1 MSDSDFSSSESEEKI
16 FIDNVN
22 PSLDNLF
29 PLETHSSAFMPP
41 LSSLKL
47 SPRTKMQIKNILK
60 TAPAQELRKIL
71 FWQVFCKKLKD
82 SSTGEVQE
90 IMHKLLSQSYSSLML
105 LKIKENFDEA
115 MDVLPI
121 IFGHSIHYGLW
132 DIFKHSKHLFDL
144 RFCVDCY
151 KIVYF
156 NLFGI
161 KVSDIFV
168 KSATQRILGDYF
180 MHYNTR
186 KAKPKHSDKKHVL
199 SKALEEK
206 MEKFPGGKEF
216 ARELFYNVP
225 HIKNVIKIDKNDF
238 RQPVLEPSDQVL
250 QDRVEKHMSEPPMKK
265 SFLDRETDKSFNCVK
280 LSPMICGY
288 IDSTTVG
295 VI

>member
-1 MSDSDFSSSESEEKI
+1 
-16 FIDNVN
+16 
-22 PSLDNLF
+22 
-29 PLETHSSAFMPP
+29 
-41 LSSLKL
+41 
-47 SPRTKMQIKNILK
+47 
-60 TAPAQELRKIL
+60 
-71 FWQVFCKKLKD
+71 
-82 SSTGEVQE
+82 
-90 IMHKLLSQSYSSLML
+90 ML

-121 IFGHSIHYGLW
+121 IFSHSIHYELW

-144 RFCVDCY
+144 RFCFDCY

-156 NLFGI
+156 YLFGI

-186 KAKPKHSDKKHVL
+186 KTKPKHLDKKHVL

-206 MEKFPGGKEF
+206 MEKYPGGKEF
-216 ARELFYNVP
+216 AKELCFSVP
-225 HIKNVIKIDKNDF
+225 VVKHVIMVDKNDL
-238 RQPVLEPSDQVL
+238 RQPVLEHIDQML
-250 QDRVEKHMSEPPMKK
+250 QDRVQKHMSEPPLKK
-265 SFLDRETDKSFNCVK
+265 SFLDKEIDKAFNCVK

>member
-1 MSDSDFSSSESEEKI
+1 
-16 FIDNVN
+16 
-22 PSLDNLF
+22 
-29 PLETHSSAFMPP
+29 
-41 LSSLKL
+41 
-47 SPRTKMQIKNILK
+47 
-60 TAPAQELRKIL
+60 
-71 FWQVFCKKLKD
+71 
-82 SSTGEVQE
+82 
-90 IMHKLLSQSYSSLML
+90 ML

-121 IFGHSIHYGLW
+121 IFSHSIHYELW

-144 RFCVDCY
+144 RFCFDCY

-156 NLFGI
+156 NLLGI

-168 KSATQRILGDYF
+168 KTATHRILGDYF

-186 KAKPKHSDKKHVL
+186 KTKPKHLDKKHIL

-206 MEKFPGGKEF
+206 MGEFPGGKEF
-216 ARELFYNVP
+216 AKELFYSAPVVK
-225 HIKNVIKIDKNDF
+225 HIIEADKNDI
-238 RQPVLEPSDQVL
+238 RQPVLEQIDQIL
-250 QDRVEKHMSEPPMKK
+250 QHKVHKYLSEPPLKK
-265 SFLDRETDKSFNCVK
+265 SFLDKETDKTFNCVK